1 MNSFTKY
8 IKQIVYG
15 LGVVIVVL
23 LFLLI
28 TINTQSADDDLTRG
42 KIVFNDIE
50 FVVEIVDTL
59 ELRAQGLSF
68 REVLSPNAGMLFVFS
83 GSDKH
88 GFWMKDM
95 LFPIDIIWFDNE
107 FVVVD
112 VKENL
117 SPESYPQVF
126 KPRVPAR
133 FALEINIGGI
143 SDNEIV
149 IGKKATYKAL

>member
-15 LGVVIVVL
+15 LGAVIVVL

-28 TINTQSADDDLTRG
+28 TINPQPSYDDLTRG
-42 KIVFNDIE
+42 KVVFNDIE

-68 REVLSPNAGMLFVFS
+68 REALSPNAGMLFVFS
-83 GSDKH
+83 ESDKH

-95 LFPIDIIWFDNE
+95 LFPIDIIWFDDE

-117 SPESYPQVF
+117 SPESYPEIF

-133 FALEINIGGI
+133 FALEINISSI
-143 SDNEIV
+143 SDNDIV
-149 IGKKATYKAL
+149 IGKKAIYEGL

>member
-15 LGVVIVVL
+15 LGVVIVL
-23 LFLLI
+23 LLLLLV
-28 TINTQSADDDLTRG
+28 TTNPQSDDNYLARG
-42 KIVFNDIE
+42 KIIFDDVE
-50 FVVEIVDTL
+50 FVVEIVDTPR
-59 ELRAQGLSF
+59 LRTRGLSL
-68 REVLSPNAGMLFVFS
+68 REVLLPSYGMLFVFS

-117 SPESYPQVF
+117 SPDSYPPVF

-133 FALEINIGGI
+133 FALEINSGGI
-143 SDNEIV
+143 SDNNIV
-149 IGKKATYKAL
+149 IGKKATYEGL

>member
-28 TINTQSADDDLTRG
+28 TINTQPVDDDLARG

-50 FVVEIVDTL
+50 FVVEIVDTP
-59 ELRAQGLSF
+59 ELRAQGLSL
-68 REVLSPNAGMLFVFS
+68 REVLSLNTGMLFVFS
-83 GSDKH
+83 ESDKH

-95 LFPIDIIWFDNE
+95 LFPIDIIWFDDE

-117 SPESYPQVF
+117 APESYPEVF

-133 FALEINIGGI
+133 FALEINISGI
-143 SDNEIV
+143 SDNDIV
-149 IGKKATYKAL
+149 VGKKAIYESL

>member
-1 MNSFTKY
+1 MNFFTKY

-28 TINTQSADDDLTRG
+28 TINPQPSDDDLTRG
-42 KIVFNDIE
+42 KIIFNNIE
-50 FVVEIVDTL
+50 FVVEIVDTP

-68 REVLSPNAGMLFVFS
+68 REALSPNAGMLFVFS
-83 GSDKH
+83 ESDKY

-95 LFPIDIIWFDNE
+95 LFPIDIIWFDDE

-117 SPESYPQVF
+117 APESYPEVF

-133 FALEINIGGI
+133 FALEINISGI
-143 SDNEIV
+143 SDNDIV
-149 IGKKATYKAL
+149 IGKKAIYEGL

>member
-15 LGVVIVVL
+15 LGVVIVAL

-28 TINTQSADDDLTRG
+28 TINPQHVDDDLTRG
-42 KIVFNDIE
+42 KIIFDDIE
-50 FVVEIVDTL
+50 FIVEIVDTPG
-59 ELRAQGLSF
+59 LRARGLSL
-68 REVLSPNAGMLFVFS
+68 REALSPNAGMLFVFS

-95 LFPIDIIWFDNE
+95 LFSIDIIWFDNE

-149 IGKKATYKAL
+149 IGKKATYEGL